1 MAAVAAAGAA
11 VASFRTVREAAAER
25 KAAEARQREDF
36 AERRDEDSGRY
47 TRDLLR
53 HATEFLIDALW
64 TRERTLCD
72 ALDAARNAARDGLAV
87 GEEPS
92 ATLLGE
98 LDLAVKRDLLFA
110 APFIASEELRGRV
123 LTAQKVVNDA
133 YNIRCGSMPEI
144 PHGGTY
150 EHFSRA
156 MIEVQ
161 RYFQWLRW
169 NLACAVQ
176 GQPLPPAVAVPEVL
190 RVLEPNWAHTMW
202 EAQSPPPSWA

>member
-98 LDLAVKRDLLFA
+98 LDLAVRAGSSF
-110 APFIASEELRGRV
+110 RGTFHR
-123 LTAQKVVNDA
+123 L
-133 YNIRCGSMPEI
+133 
-144 PHGGTY
+144 GGA
-150 EHFSRA
+150 SRA
-156 MIEVQ
+156 RAYCAEGGQ
-161 RYFQWLRW
+161 RRLQH
-169 NLACAVQ
+169 
-176 GQPLPPAVAVPEVL
+176 PLWQHAGDPTRRHL
-190 RVLEPNWAHTMW
+190 
-202 EAQSPPPSWA
+202 